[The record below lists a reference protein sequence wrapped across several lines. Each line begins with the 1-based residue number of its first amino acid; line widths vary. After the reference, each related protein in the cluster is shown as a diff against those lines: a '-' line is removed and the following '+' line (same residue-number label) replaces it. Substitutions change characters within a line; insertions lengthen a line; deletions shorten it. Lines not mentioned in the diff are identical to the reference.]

1 MLGIVLTFSFLYYSA
16 VFISE
21 VCGKNVCAR
30 CFAKKKSDLMKE
42 QEAME
47 EAELMMN
54 PMSGGGMGG
63 APEYGINPLVAAML
77 NQGNDGQRTG
87 KDWEMIRKELERM
100 QKVNKKLHG
109 EVKSLKKKL
118 EDAELAGQG
127 GPIKAKKKGRKKKE
141 FGGGTIGHSGS
152 VHSRAGGK
160 KGGARPISMADHGR
174 LGDAND
180 ALVMQ
185 NPMVAHPGAHH
196 QPQAGVVT
204 LKGDWIEATDP
215 ASGHKYWHNAQ
226 TGESTWV
233 DPNAKDGKGIRR
245 ELSMG

>member
-1 MLGIVLTFSFLYYSA
+1 MSESQLEGTKAAYRSVPLGFSSQLGRS
-16 VFISE
+16 
-21 VCGKNVCAR
+21 
-30 CFAKKKSDLMKE
+30 
-42 QEAME
+42 
-47 EAELMMN
+47 
-54 PMSGGGMGG
+54 
-63 APEYGINPLVAAML
+63 
-77 NQGNDGQRTG
+77 
-87 KDWEMIRKELERM
+87 
-100 QKVNKKLHG
+100 LH
-109 EVKSLKKKL
+109 
-118 EDAELAGQG
+118 
-127 GPIKAKKKGRKKKE
+127 
-141 FGGGTIGHSGS
+141 S
-152 VHSRAGGK
+152 VHEKEALKSIEKRKQASNVDALNLGAAKRRGK

-174 LGDAND
+174 LGNAND